1 MRRARRRRQQHGQ
14 ETLQAVLVVAFMLL
28 PVLFGIVEL
37 GGLIHVWIGQQS
49 AAAIGAR
56 VAGERGEDDALV
68 RDRVA
73 VELRAAGLDPANV
86 QVTVSPAYVHWGQ
99 PIIVRVISQRHLA
112 IPFLFSRDLTL
123 ASSYVGRGEVNH

>member
-1 MRRARRRRQQHGQ
+1 MTTARRRRRQRGQ
-14 ETLQAVLVVAFMLL
+14 ETLQAVLAVAFMLL

-37 GGLIHVWIGQQS
+37 GGLIHVWIGQQT

-56 VAGERGEDDALV
+56 VAGERGEDDAIV
-68 RDRVA
+68 RDRIG
-73 VELRAAGLDPANV
+73 VELGAAGLDPAHV
-86 QVTVSPAYVHWGQ
+86 QVTVTPAYVRWGQ
-99 PIIVRVISQRHLA
+99 PITVRVISRHHLA

>member
-1 MRRARRRRQQHGQ
+1 MIRARRRRRQVGQ

-37 GGLIHVWIGQQS
+37 GGLVHIWIGQQA

-56 VAGERGEDDALV
+56 VAGQRGEDDAIV
-68 RDRVA
+68 RDRITI
-73 VELRAAGLDPANV
+73 ELHAAGLDPARV
-86 QVTVSPAYVHWGQ
+86 QVTVSPTYVRWGQ
-99 PIIVRVISQRHLA
+99 PITVRVTSRRHLA

>member
-1 MRRARRRRQQHGQ
+1 MTRARRRRRQSGQ

-49 AAAIGAR
+49 AAAI
-56 VAGERGEDDALV
+56 DDAIV
-68 RDRVA
+68 RDRIG
-73 VELRAAGLDPANV
+73 VELHAAGLDPAHV
-86 QVTVSPAYVHWGQ
+86 QVTVSPAYVRWGQ
-99 PIIVRVISQRHLA
+99 PITVRVTSRRHVA